1 MSEQAVLSATGLTKT
16 YSDGQQT
23 ITVLEDLNLEVSAG
37 EWLAIVGASGAGKST
52 LLNLLGGLD
61 LPTAGEIAVAGTALP
76 ALSELERSRWRNQ
89 RLGFV
94 FQMHHLLPEFS
105 ALESVAMPARIGGMS
120 KVAAEAGAFDLL
132 DQLGLAHRA
141 THRPAALSGGERQ
154 RVAIARA
161 LIAEG
166 WQIGLRAHP
175 SHPSDL
181 ERRIATHFGIADKIQ
196 WDTGATFED
205 ALARYDVAVCSA
217 STTFYQSLYAGWPAI
232 FYEPAYRQDRAAN
245 MANDPMMTG
254 LVTAKD
260 LSRPVTSDPGELE
273 GLIRSSV
280 EKDSLVSTF
289 PARFASELAPRFIGP
304 YPHRSDE
311 IAAEFIEHDILQTY
325 ANACHKPR
333 VENLAAQYESSTES
347 SHI

>member
-16 YSDGQQT
+16 FSDGQQK
-23 ITVLEDLNLEVSAG
+23 ITVLENLNLQVSAG

-61 LPTAGEIAVAGTALP
+61 LPTAGEIAIAGTALP

-141 THRPAALSGGERQ
+141 SHRPAALSGGERQ

-161 LIAEG
+161 LINQPACVLMDEPTGNLDPQTAE
-166 WQIGLRAHP
+166 QVLTTMTALRSLDTAFVVV
-175 SHPSDL
+175 
-181 ERRIATHFGIADKIQ
+181 THDPGIA
-196 WDTGATFED
+196 
-205 ALARYDVAVCSA
+205 ARMDRQLTLVDGRLSA
-217 STTFYQSLYAGWPAI
+217 
-232 FYEPAYRQDRAAN
+232 
-245 MANDPMMTG
+245 
-254 LVTAKD
+254 
-260 LSRPVTSDPGELE
+260 
-273 GLIRSSV
+273 
-280 EKDSLVSTF
+280 
-289 PARFASELAPRFIGP
+289 
-304 YPHRSDE
+304 
-311 IAAEFIEHDILQTY
+311 
-325 ANACHKPR
+325 
-333 VENLAAQYESSTES
+333 
-347 SHI
+347 

>member
-16 YSDGQQT
+16 FSDGQQT
-23 ITVLEDLNLEVSAG
+23 ITVLEDLNLQVSAG

-61 LPTAGEIAVAGTALP
+61 LPTAGEIAIAGTALP

-141 THRPAALSGGERQ
+141 SHRPAALSGGERQ

-161 LIAEG
+161 LINQPACVLMDEPTGNLDPQTAE
-166 WQIGLRAHP
+166 QVLTTMTALRSLDTAFVVV
-175 SHPSDL
+175 
-181 ERRIATHFGIADKIQ
+181 THDPGIA
-196 WDTGATFED
+196 
-205 ALARYDVAVCSA
+205 ARMD
-217 STTFYQSLYAGWPAI
+217 
-232 FYEPAYRQDRAAN
+232 RQL
-245 MANDPMMTG
+245 T
-254 LVTAKD
+254 LVD
-260 LSRPVTSDPGELE
+260 GRLSP
-273 GLIRSSV
+273 
-280 EKDSLVSTF
+280 
-289 PARFASELAPRFIGP
+289 
-304 YPHRSDE
+304 
-311 IAAEFIEHDILQTY
+311 
-325 ANACHKPR
+325 
-333 VENLAAQYESSTES
+333 
-347 SHI
+347 

>member
-16 YSDGQQT
+16 FSDGQQT
-23 ITVLEDLNLEVSAG
+23 ITVLEDLNLQVSAG

-161 LIAEG
+161 LINQPACVLMDEPTGNLDPQTAE
-166 WQIGLRAHP
+166 QVLTTMTALRSLDTAFVVV
-175 SHPSDL
+175 
-181 ERRIATHFGIADKIQ
+181 THDPGIA
-196 WDTGATFED
+196 
-205 ALARYDVAVCSA
+205 ARMDRQLTLVDGRLSA
-217 STTFYQSLYAGWPAI
+217 
-232 FYEPAYRQDRAAN
+232 
-245 MANDPMMTG
+245 
-254 LVTAKD
+254 
-260 LSRPVTSDPGELE
+260 
-273 GLIRSSV
+273 
-280 EKDSLVSTF
+280 
-289 PARFASELAPRFIGP
+289 
-304 YPHRSDE
+304 
-311 IAAEFIEHDILQTY
+311 
-325 ANACHKPR
+325 
-333 VENLAAQYESSTES
+333 
-347 SHI
+347 

>member
-61 LPTAGEIAVAGTALP
+61 LPTAGEIAVAGRALP
-76 ALSELERSRWRNQ
+76 ALSELERSQWRNQ

-161 LIAEG
+161 LINQPACVLMDEPTGNLDPQTAE
-166 WQIGLRAHP
+166 QVLTTMTALRSLDTAFVVV
-175 SHPSDL
+175 
-181 ERRIATHFGIADKIQ
+181 TH
-196 WDTGATFED
+196 
-205 ALARYDVAVCSA
+205 
-217 STTFYQSLYAGWPAI
+217 
-232 FYEPAYRQDRAAN
+232 
-245 MANDPMMTG
+245 
-254 LVTAKD
+254 
-260 LSRPVTSDPGELE
+260 DPGVAARMDRQLT
-273 GLIRSSV
+273 
-280 EKDSLVSTF
+280 LVDGRLS
-289 PARFASELAPRFIGP
+289 A
-304 YPHRSDE
+304 
-311 IAAEFIEHDILQTY
+311 
-325 ANACHKPR
+325 
-333 VENLAAQYESSTES
+333 
-347 SHI
+347 

>member
-16 YSDGQQT
+16 FSDGQQT
-23 ITVLEDLNLEVSAG
+23 ITVLEDLNLQVSAG

-61 LPTAGEIAVAGTALP
+61 LPTAGEIAIAGTALP

-161 LIAEG
+161 LINQPACVLMGEPTGNLDPQTAE
-166 WQIGLRAHP
+166 QVLTTMTALRSLDTAFVVV
-175 SHPSDL
+175 
-181 ERRIATHFGIADKIQ
+181 THDPGIA
-196 WDTGATFED
+196 
-205 ALARYDVAVCSA
+205 ARMD
-217 STTFYQSLYAGWPAI
+217 
-232 FYEPAYRQDRAAN
+232 RQL
-245 MANDPMMTG
+245 T
-254 LVTAKD
+254 LVD
-260 LSRPVTSDPGELE
+260 GRLSP
-273 GLIRSSV
+273 
-280 EKDSLVSTF
+280 
-289 PARFASELAPRFIGP
+289 
-304 YPHRSDE
+304 
-311 IAAEFIEHDILQTY
+311 
-325 ANACHKPR
+325 
-333 VENLAAQYESSTES
+333 
-347 SHI
+347 

>member
-61 LPTAGEIAVAGTALP
+61 LPTAGEIAVAGRALP
-76 ALSELERSRWRNQ
+76 ALSELERSQWRNQ

-94 FQMHHLLPEFS
+94 FQMHHLLAEFS

-161 LIAEG
+161 LINQPACVLMDEPTGNLDPQTAE
-166 WQIGLRAHP
+166 QVLTTMTALRSLDTAFVVV
-175 SHPSDL
+175 
-181 ERRIATHFGIADKIQ
+181 THDPGIA
-196 WDTGATFED
+196 
-205 ALARYDVAVCSA
+205 ARMDRQLTLVDGRLSA
-217 STTFYQSLYAGWPAI
+217 
-232 FYEPAYRQDRAAN
+232 
-245 MANDPMMTG
+245 
-254 LVTAKD
+254 
-260 LSRPVTSDPGELE
+260 
-273 GLIRSSV
+273 
-280 EKDSLVSTF
+280 
-289 PARFASELAPRFIGP
+289 
-304 YPHRSDE
+304 
-311 IAAEFIEHDILQTY
+311 
-325 ANACHKPR
+325 
-333 VENLAAQYESSTES
+333 
-347 SHI
+347 

>member
-1 MSEQAVLSATGLTKT
+1 MPEQAVLSATGLTKT
-16 YSDGQQT
+16 FSDGQQT
-23 ITVLEDLNLEVSAG
+23 ITVLEDLNLQVSAG

-141 THRPAALSGGERQ
+141 THRPPALSGGERQ

-161 LIAEG
+161 LINQPACVLMDEPTGNLDPQTAE
-166 WQIGLRAHP
+166 QVLTTMTALRSLDTAFVVV
-175 SHPSDL
+175 
-181 ERRIATHFGIADKIQ
+181 THDPGIA
-196 WDTGATFED
+196 
-205 ALARYDVAVCSA
+205 ARMD
-217 STTFYQSLYAGWPAI
+217 
-232 FYEPAYRQDRAAN
+232 RQL
-245 MANDPMMTG
+245 T
-254 LVTAKD
+254 LVD
-260 LSRPVTSDPGELE
+260 GRLSP
-273 GLIRSSV
+273 
-280 EKDSLVSTF
+280 
-289 PARFASELAPRFIGP
+289 
-304 YPHRSDE
+304 
-311 IAAEFIEHDILQTY
+311 
-325 ANACHKPR
+325 
-333 VENLAAQYESSTES
+333 
-347 SHI
+347 

>member
-1 MSEQAVLSATGLTKT
+1 MFEQAVLSATGLTKT

-61 LPTAGEIAVAGTALP
+61 LPTAGEIAVAGRALP
-76 ALSELERSRWRNQ
+76 ALSELERSQWRNQ

-141 THRPAALSGGERQ
+141 AHRPAALSGGERQ

-161 LIAEG
+161 LINQPACVLMDEPTGNLDPQTAE
-166 WQIGLRAHP
+166 QVLTTMTALRSLDTAFVVV
-175 SHPSDL
+175 
-181 ERRIATHFGIADKIQ
+181 THDPGIA
-196 WDTGATFED
+196 
-205 ALARYDVAVCSA
+205 ARMD
-217 STTFYQSLYAGWPAI
+217 
-232 FYEPAYRQDRAAN
+232 RQL
-245 MANDPMMTG
+245 T
-254 LVTAKD
+254 LVD
-260 LSRPVTSDPGELE
+260 GRLSP
-273 GLIRSSV
+273 
-280 EKDSLVSTF
+280 
-289 PARFASELAPRFIGP
+289 
-304 YPHRSDE
+304 
-311 IAAEFIEHDILQTY
+311 
-325 ANACHKPR
+325 
-333 VENLAAQYESSTES
+333 
-347 SHI
+347 

>member
-1 MSEQAVLSATGLTKT
+1 MSEHAVLSATGLTKT

-61 LPTAGEIAVAGTALP
+61 LPTAGEIAVAGTALQ

-89 RLGFV
+89 QLGFV

-161 LIAEG
+161 LINQPACVLMDEPTGNLDPQTAE
-166 WQIGLRAHP
+166 QVLTTMTALQ
-175 SHPSDL
+175 SLDT
-181 ERRIATHFGIADKIQ
+181 AFVVVTHDPGIA
-196 WDTGATFED
+196 
-205 ALARYDVAVCSA
+205 ARMD
-217 STTFYQSLYAGWPAI
+217 
-232 FYEPAYRQDRAAN
+232 RQL
-245 MANDPMMTG
+245 T
-254 LVTAKD
+254 LVD
-260 LSRPVTSDPGELE
+260 GRLSP
-273 GLIRSSV
+273 
-280 EKDSLVSTF
+280 
-289 PARFASELAPRFIGP
+289 
-304 YPHRSDE
+304 
-311 IAAEFIEHDILQTY
+311 
-325 ANACHKPR
+325 
-333 VENLAAQYESSTES
+333 
-347 SHI
+347 